1 MASGFGTCSM
11 TPRPDSQSRL
21 MRHALQIIA
30 ERKQQVGPVAVTFTI
45 GRIQSR
51 SIPAA
56 GAGNTPVNLP
66 AVDQCVDGGH
76 FLNTQEVKS

>member
-30 ERKQQVGPVAVTFTI
+30 ERKTQVGPVAVTFTI

-51 SIPAA
+51 SALSAA
-56 GAGNTPVNLP
+56 DNQGGGL
-66 AVDQCVDGGH
+66 CVSVLSHDLGDS
-76 FLNTQEVKS
+76 Q

>member
-1 MASGFGTCSM
+1 M

-56 GAGNTPVNLP
+56 GAGNAPVNLP
-66 AVDQCVDGGH
+66 AASDTLIATVLPLSSVGGAA
-76 FLNTQEVKS
+76 